1 MPVVEGSS
9 EDIRNL
15 MRLAYLTGCII
26 APLDGV
32 VLKEQSAFMILY
44 RVFQRPLFF
53 QASFKMRSLSK
64 SLVFET
70 NTIGHATPI
79 PFFCFNLQITATQ
92 EQESEQLQQTLK
104 NRQTVSHNQYCYT
117 R

>member
-26 APLDGV
+26 GPLGGV

-44 RVFQRPLFF
+44 RVFEGPLFF

-79 PFFCFNLQITATQ
+79 PVF
-92 EQESEQLQQTLK
+92 
-104 NRQTVSHNQYCYT
+104 
-117 R
+117 

>member
-26 APLDGV
+26 APLGGV
-32 VLKEQSAFMILY
+32 VLKEQSAFMY
-44 RVFQRPLFF
+44 RVFEGPLFF
-53 QASFKMRSLSK
+53 QASFKMRLLSK
-64 SLVFET
+64 SLIFET

-79 PFFCFNLQITATQ
+79 PVFFQSSN
-92 EQESEQLQQTLK
+92 
-104 NRQTVSHNQYCYT
+104 NRYARTGIRTIIANSKK
-117 R
+117 